1 MISIVP
7 VYVQRNCKRNQ
18 QKQEQKIKVKDPKIG
33 VNFKAIL
40 RKVILKT
47 KFRKVQHIS
56 VSDDIP
62 RGDLKEPL
70 RIFRGVLFH

>member
-1 MISIVP
+1 MYKETVKGTDK
-7 VYVQRNCKRNQ
+7 NKNKK
-18 QKQEQKIKVKDPKIG
+18 QKQVKDPKIG

-56 VSDDIP
+56 VSADIP

-70 RIFRGVLFH
+70 GIFRGVLFH